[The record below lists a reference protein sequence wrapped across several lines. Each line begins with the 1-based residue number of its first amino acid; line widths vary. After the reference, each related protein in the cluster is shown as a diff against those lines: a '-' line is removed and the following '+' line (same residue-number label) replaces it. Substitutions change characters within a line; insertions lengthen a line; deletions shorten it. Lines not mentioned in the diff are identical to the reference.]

1 MTDFTALNDL
11 KAQLESLYLP
21 TTASTATRMSFLS
34 DSLYLKEGQELTIQQ
49 FTKGVFVDSKEA
61 CTITSSNL
69 AAVSITGDKIKAGTK
84 GQMATLTLKRWNN
97 NKKRSKFTQQM
108 KQVRF
113 LHRRL
118 Y

>member
-84 GQMATLTLKRWNN
+84 RSDGNTDIKSWNN
-97 NKKRSKFTQQM
+97 NKNDQS
-108 KQVRF
+108 
-113 LHRRL
+113 LHNR
-118 Y
+118 

>member
-61 CTITSSNL
+61 CTFTSSNL

-84 GQMATLTLKRWNN
+84 GQMATLTLKAGTTT
-97 NKKRSKFTQQM
+97 KTIKVTQQT

>member
-34 DSLYLKEGQELTIQQ
+34 DSLYLKEGQELTIQE

-61 CTITSSNL
+61 CTITSSSN
-69 AAVSITGDKIKAGTK
+69 AVTVGDKIKAGTK
-84 GQMATLTLKRWNN
+84 GQMATLTIKSWNN
-97 NKKRSKFTQQM
+97 NKNDQS
-108 KQVRF
+108 
-113 LHRRL
+113 LHNRRNR
-118 Y
+118 